1 MVDRQRINKLIGPV
15 ARKVDGL
22 SSPKFSFLGFPLNFL
37 KVKRMV
43 NTELYEVFWPGGPS
57 AVNTISSAPRA
68 DLTGK
73 RIGILWDY
81 VFRGEEIFPI
91 LEKSISERYENV
103 EFIGYENFGSTF
115 GGDEHA
121 VLAALPKLLKNLKID
136 AVISGIGC

>member
-1 MVDRQRINKLIGPV
+1 MG
-15 ARKVDGL
+15 
-22 SSPKFSFLGFPLNFL
+22 
-37 KVKRMV
+37 

-81 VFRGEEIFPI
+81 MFRGEEIFPI

-121 VLAALPKLLKNLKID
+121 VLAALPKRLNNLKID

>member
-1 MVDRQRINKLIGPV
+1 
-15 ARKVDGL
+15 
-22 SSPKFSFLGFPLNFL
+22 
-37 KVKRMV
+37 MV

-57 AVNTISSAPRA
+57 AVNTIPSAPRA

-91 LEKSISERYENV
+91 LEKSISEQYENV

-121 VLAALPKLLKNLKID
+121 ILAALPKLLKKLKID

>member
-1 MVDRQRINKLIGPV
+1 
-15 ARKVDGL
+15 
-22 SSPKFSFLGFPLNFL
+22 
-37 KVKRMV
+37 MV

-91 LEKSISERYENV
+91 LEKTISEQYENV

-121 VLAALPKLLKNLKID
+121 VLAALPKRLKSLKID

>member
-1 MVDRQRINKLIGPV
+1 MTNSEVYG
-15 ARKVDGL
+15 
-22 SSPKFSFLGFPLNFL
+22 
-37 KVKRMV
+37 
-43 NTELYEVFWPGGPS
+43 VFWPGGPS
-57 AVNTISSAPRA
+57 AVYTVPSAPRT

-73 RIGILWDY
+73 RIGFLWDY

-103 EFIGYENFGSTF
+103 EFVSYENFGSTF

-121 VLAALPKLLKNLKID
+121 ALNALPRLLKKLEID

>member
-1 MVDRQRINKLIGPV
+1 
-15 ARKVDGL
+15 
-22 SSPKFSFLGFPLNFL
+22 
-37 KVKRMV
+37 MV

-115 GGDEHA
+115 GRDEHA
-121 VLAALPKLLKNLKID
+121 VLAALPERLKFLKID

>member
-1 MVDRQRINKLIGPV
+1 
-15 ARKVDGL
+15 
-22 SSPKFSFLGFPLNFL
+22 
-37 KVKRMV
+37 MV

-81 VFRGEEIFPI
+81 MFRGEEIFPI
-91 LEKSISERYENV
+91 LEKSILKRYENV
-103 EFIGYENFGSTF
+103 EFISYENFGSTF

-121 VLAALPKLLKNLKID
+121 VLAALPERLKNLKID

>member
-1 MVDRQRINKLIGPV
+1 
-15 ARKVDGL
+15 
-22 SSPKFSFLGFPLNFL
+22 
-37 KVKRMV
+37 MV

-91 LEKSISERYENV
+91 LEKTISAQYENV

-121 VLAALPKLLKNLKID
+121 VLAALPNRLKNLKID

>member
-1 MVDRQRINKLIGPV
+1 MDRQRINKLIGPI
-15 ARKVDGL
+15 ARKVDEL
-22 SSPKFSFLGFPLNFL
+22 SSAKFWFLGFPLNFL

-91 LEKSISERYENV
+91 LEKSISEQYENV

-121 VLAALPKLLKNLKID
+121 VLAALPKLLKILKID

>member
-1 MVDRQRINKLIGPV
+1 MG
-15 ARKVDGL
+15 
-22 SSPKFSFLGFPLNFL
+22 
-37 KVKRMV
+37 

-81 VFRGEEIFPI
+81 MFRGEEIFPI

-121 VLAALPKLLKNLKID
+121 VLAALPKRLKNLKID

>member
-1 MVDRQRINKLIGPV
+1 
-15 ARKVDGL
+15 
-22 SSPKFSFLGFPLNFL
+22 
-37 KVKRMV
+37 MV

-81 VFRGEEIFPI
+81 MFRGEEIFPI

-103 EFIGYENFGSTF
+103 KFIGYENFGSTF

-121 VLAALPKLLKNLKID
+121 VLAALPKLLKKLKID

>member
-1 MVDRQRINKLIGPV
+1 
-15 ARKVDGL
+15 
-22 SSPKFSFLGFPLNFL
+22 
-37 KVKRMV
+37 MV

-91 LEKSISERYENV
+91 LEKSISEQNENV

-121 VLAALPKLLKNLKID
+121 VLAALPKLLKKLKID

>member
-1 MVDRQRINKLIGPV
+1 M
-15 ARKVDGL
+15 
-22 SSPKFSFLGFPLNFL
+22 
-37 KVKRMV
+37 KRLV

-91 LEKSISERYENV
+91 LEKSISEQYENV

>member
-1 MVDRQRINKLIGPV
+1 
-15 ARKVDGL
+15 
-22 SSPKFSFLGFPLNFL
+22 
-37 KVKRMV
+37 MV

-81 VFRGEEIFPI
+81 VFRGEESFPI
-91 LEKSISERYENV
+91 LEKCISERYENV

-115 GGDEHA
+115 GGNEHA
-121 VLAALPKLLKNLKID
+121 VLAALPKRLKNLKID

>member
-1 MVDRQRINKLIGPV
+1 
-15 ARKVDGL
+15 
-22 SSPKFSFLGFPLNFL
+22 
-37 KVKRMV
+37 MV
-43 NTELYEVFWPGGPS
+43 NTQLYEVFWPGGPS

>member
-1 MVDRQRINKLIGPV
+1 
-15 ARKVDGL
+15 
-22 SSPKFSFLGFPLNFL
+22 
-37 KVKRMV
+37 MV

-81 VFRGEEIFPI
+81 MFRGEEIFPI
-91 LEKSISERYENV
+91 LEKNISEQYENV

>member
-1 MVDRQRINKLIGPV
+1 
-15 ARKVDGL
+15 
-22 SSPKFSFLGFPLNFL
+22 
-37 KVKRMV
+37 MV

-91 LEKSISERYENV
+91 LEKSISEQNENV

>member
-1 MVDRQRINKLIGPV
+1 
-15 ARKVDGL
+15 
-22 SSPKFSFLGFPLNFL
+22 
-37 KVKRMV
+37 MV

-73 RIGILWDY
+73 RIGFLWDY

-103 EFIGYENFGSTF
+103 EFFGYENFGSTF

>member
-1 MVDRQRINKLIGPV
+1 
-15 ARKVDGL
+15 
-22 SSPKFSFLGFPLNFL
+22 
-37 KVKRMV
+37 MV

-57 AVNTISSAPRA
+57 AVNTISSAPRV

-81 VFRGEEIFPI
+81 MFRGEEIFPI
-91 LEKSISERYENV
+91 LEKSISEQYKNV

-121 VLAALPKLLKNLKID
+121 VLAALPKLLKKLKID